1 MLFVLSPAKSLDF
14 ESPIVGLETT
24 EPLFDARAA
33 ELIRG
38 LRRFDAASLGQ
49 LMKLSEPLA
58 RLNVERYAQWRAGAR
73 GRPAKPAL
81 FAFAGDVYGGIDAAS
96 LKPADIAWAQQH
108 ALILSGLYG
117 VLRPLDR
124 IQAHRLEMG
133 TALATRA
140 GARLVDFWRDRLAAH
155 LRERLA
161 ADDGVL
167 VNLASEEYFDVVAAD
182 RLGARIVHC
191 VFEERDAGAPR
202 GWKVVGVH
210 AKRAR
215 GLMLRFA
222 IERRARTPR
231 ALHGFEREGYAY
243 HASASEAGRLVF
255 RRAQPVQAATPR
267 RPRRSAPQLATT
279 EARG

>member
-1 MLFVLSPAKSLDF
+1 MLFVISPAKSLDF
-14 ESPIVGLETT
+14 ESPLPRLEAT
-24 EPLFDARAA
+24 EPCFDERAA

-38 LRRFDAASLGQ
+38 LRRYDVDALAQ

-58 RLNVERYAQWRAGAR
+58 RLNVERYADWRPAAR
-73 GRPAKPAL
+73 GRPARPAV
-81 FAFAGDVYGGIDAAS
+81 FAFAGDVYGGLDAHS

-117 VLRPLDR
+117 VLRLLDR
-124 IQAHRLEMG
+124 IQPHRLEMG

-140 GARLVDFWRDRLAAH
+140 GSKLVDYWRDEVGAH

-167 VNLASEEYFDVVAAD
+167 VNLASEEYFGVVAPEQLEAKV
-182 RLGARIVHC
+182 VHC
-191 VFEERDAGAPR
+191 VFEERDAKTLR

-215 GLMLRFA
+215 GLMLRHA
-222 IERRARTPR
+222 IQRRARTPR
-231 ALHGFEREGYAY
+231 ALRSFSSEGYAFD
-243 HASASEAGRLVF
+243 ASASDAHRLVF
-255 RRAQPVQAATPR
+255 RRAHAVAAATPR
-267 RPRRSAPQLATT
+267 RPRSSPATT
-279 EARG
+279 EA

>member
-1 MLFVLSPAKSLDF
+1 MLFVISPAKSLDF
-14 ESPIVGLETT
+14 ESPIPGLEAT
-24 EPLFDARAA
+24 EPCFDERAA

-38 LRRFDAASLGQ
+38 LRRYDVDALAQ

-58 RLNVERYAQWRAGAR
+58 RLNVERYADWRAGAR
-73 GRPAKPAL
+73 GRPAKPAV
-81 FAFAGDVYGGIDAAS
+81 FAFAGDVYGGLDAPS

-133 TALATRA
+133 TALPTKA
-140 GARLVDFWRDRLAAH
+140 GSRLVDYWRDHVGSH

-161 ADDGVL
+161 DDDGVL
-167 VNLASEEYFDVVAAD
+167 VNLASEEYFGVVAPEQIDAKV
-182 RLGARIVHC
+182 VHC
-191 VFEERDAGAPR
+191 VFEERDAKAPR

-215 GLMLRFA
+215 GLMLRHA
-222 IERRARTPR
+222 IQRRARTPR
-231 ALHGFEREGYAY
+231 ALRSFASEGYAFD
-243 HASASEAGRLVF
+243 AAASEVHRLVF
-255 RRAQPVQAATPR
+255 RRPHAVPATTPR
-267 RPRRSAPQLATT
+267 RPAARPATT
-279 EARG
+279 EA

>member
-1 MLFVLSPAKSLDF
+1 MLFVISPAKSLDF
-14 ESPIVGLETT
+14 ETPIDGLALT
-24 EPLFDARAA
+24 EPVFEAQAA

-38 LRRFDAASLGQ
+38 LRRFDVEGLAQ

-58 RLNVERYAQWRAGAR
+58 RLNVERYADWRAGAR
-73 GRPAKPAL
+73 GRPAKPAV
-81 FAFAGDVYGGIDAAS
+81 FAFAGDVYGGLDAAS

-124 IQAHRLEMG
+124 IQPHRLEMG

-140 GARLVDFWRDRLAAH
+140 GSRLVDYWRDGVGAH

-167 VNLASEEYFDVVAAD
+167 VNLASEEYFGVVAPEE
-182 RLGARIVHC
+182 LGAKVVHC
-191 VFEERDAGAPR
+191 VFEERDEETPR

-215 GLMLRFA
+215 GLMLRHA
-222 IERRARTPR
+222 IQRRARTPR
-231 ALHGFEREGYAY
+231 ALRSFSSEGYAFD
-243 HASASEAGRLVF
+243 ASASDAHRLVF
-255 RRAQPVQAATPR
+255 RRAHAVQATTPR
-267 RPRRSAPQLATT
+267 RPRSGAARLAIT
-279 EARG
+279 EA

>member
-1 MLFVLSPAKSLDF
+1 MLFVISPAKSLDF
-14 ESPIVGLETT
+14 ESPAPTLEAT
-24 EPLFDARAA
+24 EPRFDERAA

-38 LRRFDAASLGQ
+38 LRRFDVEALAQ

-58 RLNVERYAQWRAGAR
+58 RLNVERYADWRPGAR
-73 GRPAKPAL
+73 GRVAKPAV
-81 FAFAGDVYGGIDAAS
+81 FAFAGDVYGGLDAPS
-96 LKPADIAWAQQH
+96 LRPADIAWAQQH

-124 IQAHRLEMG
+124 IQPHRLEMG

-140 GARLVDFWRDRLAAH
+140 GPRLIDYWRDEVGEH

-167 VNLASEEYFDVVAAD
+167 VNLASEEYFSVVAPE
-182 RLGARIVHC
+182 RLEAKVVHC
-191 VFEERDAGAPR
+191 VFEERDAKAPR

-215 GLMLRFA
+215 GLMLRHA
-222 IERRARTPR
+222 IQRRASTPR
-231 ALHGFEREGYAY
+231 ALRSFSSEGYAFD
-243 HASASEAGRLVF
+243 ASASDANRLVF
-255 RRAQPVQAATPR
+255 RRAHAVAATTPR
-267 RPRRSAPQLATT
+267 RPRSPLATT
-279 EARG
+279 EA

>member
-1 MLFVLSPAKSLDF
+1 MLFVISPAKSLDF
-14 ESPIVGLETT
+14 ETPVVGFQAT
-24 EPLFDARAA
+24 EPLFDPRAA

-38 LRRFDAASLGQ
+38 LRRFDVESLAG

-58 RLNVERYAQWRAGAR
+58 RLNVERYADWRVGAR
-73 GRPAKPAL
+73 GRPAKPAV
-81 FAFAGDVYGGIDAAS
+81 FAFAGDVYGGLDAPS

-124 IQAHRLEMG
+124 IQPHRLEMG
-133 TALATRA
+133 TALVTKA
-140 GARLVDFWRDRLAAH
+140 GSRLVDYWRDEVGAH

-167 VNLASEEYFDVVAAD
+167 VNLASEEYFGVVAPEQIEAKV
-182 RLGARIVHC
+182 VHC
-191 VFEERDAGAPR
+191 VFEERDAKAAR

-215 GLMLRFA
+215 GLMLRHA
-222 IERRARTPR
+222 IQRRARTPR
-231 ALHGFEREGYAY
+231 ALRSFNSEGYAFD
-243 HASASEAGRLVF
+243 ASSSSAHRLVF
-255 RRAQPVQAATPR
+255 RRANAVPAATPR
-267 RPRRSAPQLATT
+267 RPSARPATT
-279 EARG
+279 EA